1 MDTKMSTRKKR
12 FASLEMKRK
21 DGYGCKKKPRLY
33 HAYNE
38 RQFGIHKI
46 LKAKQL

>member
-1 MDTKMSTRKKR
+1 MDFQHDDEHKMYPSRGN
-12 FASLEMKRK
+12 EEIVM
-21 DGYGCKKKPRLY
+21 DVKPRLY